1 MSLMRFQLQSTHQ
14 REERDH
20 PVIRSK
26 MFPQTPAVYFTAKL
40 SSFLRVEEIFKHCHL
55 IYVKVEESKRQSL
68 FSLGKAVSISQL
80 VNIYAVSL
88 ILRTYSQLFGDVTY
102 STVLIQVMY
111 YFKVYIE
118 NET

>member
-1 MSLMRFQLQSTHQ
+1 
-14 REERDH
+14 
-20 PVIRSK
+20 

-55 IYVKVEESKRQSL
+55 IYMYVKVEESKRQSL
-68 FSLGKAVSISQL
+68 FSLGKAVSIFQL

-88 ILRTYSQLFGDVTY
+88 ILSTYSQLFGIVTY
-102 STVLIQVMY
+102 STLLIQVMY

-118 NET
+118 N